1 MKTRSWAAAAVVAG
15 LLLCVTA
22 RSGYAQ
28 TTADLTT
35 KPWQGKQFG
44 ETLDKV
50 LYEEQGH
57 VKGED
62 DRGAQIF
69 WWDSKGRFRFSETD
83 PDAFSLAYRY
93 LTINFDSNSRNVPD
107 TLDDISLA
115 GGIHIGDFGD
125 GWHVSTVL
133 GLGYSG
139 DNLFADVNGLYGIGH
154 LLAQRNTSDTDSI
167 VLGIM
172 FDGSSG
178 LFPDIPLP
186 EFAFVHRTPEF
197 TYSLGF
203 PQSSLRWL
211 VADNLA
217 LQVGYKMP
225 YTGDVTLEYTFGSGF
240 SVFGSF
246 SNAFDAFYQDGHGR
260 EDRIFYEM
268 RRAEIGIRYQNPDVA
283 SQIKS
288 GLSLDAALTVGYA
301 WDQQLTTGFDVRN
314 RDVQA
319 EISDAPYIG
328 LVVVGTF

>member
-1 MKTRSWAAAAVVAG
+1 MKTRSWAVLAAG
-15 LLLCVTA
+15 LLLGIA
-22 RSGYAQ
+22 RTGHAQ

-35 KPWQGKQFG
+35 KPWQGGQFG
-44 ETLDKV
+44 ETLDKL

-62 DRGAQIF
+62 DRGSQVF
-69 WWDSKGRFRFSETD
+69 WWDSKGRFRFSKTD

-93 LTINFDSNSRNVPD
+93 LTMNFDSNSRNVPD
-107 TLDDISLA
+107 TLDDMSLA
-115 GGIHIGDFGD
+115 AGIHLGDFGD
-125 GWHVSTVL
+125 GWHASTVL

-154 LLAQRNTSDTDSI
+154 LLVERKTSDTDSI

-178 LFPDIPLP
+178 LFPDVPLP
-186 EFAFVHRTPEF
+186 EFAFTHRTPEF

-203 PQSSLRWL
+203 PQSALRWL
-211 VADNLA
+211 ITDNLA
-217 LQVGYKMP
+217 VQVGYKMP
-225 YTGDVTLEYTFGSGF
+225 YTGDVTLEYTIGSGF
-240 SVFGSF
+240 SAFGSF
-246 SNAFDAFYQDGHGR
+246 SNAFDAFYQDGQGR
-260 EDRIFYEM
+260 EDRLFFEM
-268 RRAEIGIRYQNPDVA
+268 RRTEIGLRYQNPDVFHG
-283 SQIKS
+283 I
-288 GLSLDAALTVGYA
+288 GLDAALTVGYA
-301 WDQQLTTGFDVRN
+301 WDQQLTRGFDVRD